1 MFKKI
6 DTKYH
11 SDRAKLLKN
20 PALNFCFLISK
31 FIRTALIL
39 FLRKNILVTV
49 SNFPVSIQTKLL
61 EQWTMKI
68 KYRTKQII
76 SIHVL
81 FLMLFL
87 SISFLLYGNAFA
99 QNKIITNGIIIIS
112 SGSTSSANDVEK
124 YIKHQ
129 RGKITHSFPPYVIMG
144 QIPTNLDAKL
154 RTEYGVAVYR
164 NRVDLSIVE
173 KYGELAISAV
183 TIWNNNFAKQPLSI
197 PVILLPR
204 KEQITRLDKMVF
216 RWEECPGASHYRVQI
231 STSQSFSFP
240 CLDAIVNKSHYTFH
254 SAFLDEGL
262 YYWRVCALDL
272 LNRER
277 GEVRESGWSEVGS
290 FQISKRE
297 ERKNI
302 LGIREKILP
311 VAQEMKGKQPLKWE
325 KIPEA
330 KYYRIQ
336 ISSSPLFDYLLVDEV
351 TEKPYY
357 KTTNSALQFGN
368 TYYWRI
374 MVTDGSI
381 TSHWSNVG
389 TLIVDFPEPIV
400 GDALHE
406 PPQKEK

>member
-6 DTKYH
+6 DTKYQ
-11 SDRAKLLKN
+11 
-20 PALNFCFLISK
+20 
-31 FIRTALIL
+31 
-39 FLRKNILVTV
+39 
-49 SNFPVSIQTKLL
+49 VSIRIKLL

-68 KYRTKQII
+68 RYRTKQII

-81 FLMLFL
+81 FPMFFL
-87 SISFLLYGNAFA
+87 SISFLLYSNAFA
-99 QNKIITNGIIIIS
+99 QKEIITNAIIIINS
-112 SGSTSSANDVEK
+112 RSTSFANDLEK

-129 RGKITHSFPPYVIMG
+129 HGKITHSFPPHVLMG
-144 QIPTNLDAKL
+144 HIPTNLDAEL
-154 RTEYGVAVYR
+154 RTKYGVAVYR
-164 NRVDLSIVE
+164 DRVDLSIVE

-204 KEQITRLDKMVF
+204 KERITGLDKMVF
-216 RWEECPGASHYRVQI
+216 RWEECPSASHYRVQI
-231 STSQSFSFP
+231 STSQSFSSP
-240 CLDAIVNKSHYTFH
+240 CVDAIINKSHYTFH
-254 SAFLDEGL
+254 SAFLDDGL
-262 YYWRVCALDL
+262 YYWRVCALNL
-272 LNRER
+272 LNRDR

-290 FQISKRE
+290 FQISKGK

-302 LGIREKILP
+302 LGVREKILP
-311 VAQEMKGKQPLKWE
+311 PAQKMKGKQPLKWE

-357 KTTNSALQFGN
+357 KTTNSTLQFGN

-374 MVTDGSI
+374 MVTDGNI